1 MLLEQDKVARSQDQ
15 RYNLEIIRLLEEI
28 NNKLSLIT
36 PQDVKTDEMFEI
48 KTEEVEET
56 VKRKPSRRKKTEV
69 V

>member
-1 MLLEQDKVARSQDQ
+1 MLLEQDKVARSHDQ

-56 VKRKPSRRKKTEV
+56 VKTKPSRRKKTEV